1 MILVRKLEYLHRNQW
16 RIVMKVKRILLIVS
30 TLLWLAP
37 FAFAQ
42 AGTLKVSDPSIDYGT
57 IKEGPPVIKKILL
70 TNTGNQKLTIANVT
84 TS

>member
-1 MILVRKLEYLHRNQW
+1 
-16 RIVMKVKRILLIVS
+16 MKVRNFLIIVISLL
-30 TLLWLAP
+30 LA
-37 FAFAQ
+37 ASLAQ
-42 AGTLKVSDPSIDYGT
+42 AATLKVSDPTVDFGT